1 MMRQKSKNPKR
12 CVAYD
17 FQFPG
22 GDSIIAKK
30 RSRTTPL
37 EEDKED
43 KEDKEE
49 RAGKNEDGCDQD
61 ENELERRR
69 KLSKMGA
76 QMLLLSSSVLEEE
89 NAPGAVPSSSSSDG
103 DGDVEDDANKLSKEE
118 EEPPPRLKPKE
129 EGIRQNNNDA
139 DNNDNNIDDT
149 NNTEIKLMIALQ
161 RSILLACTELP
172 DAQTATAEA
181 RNAFLQMPLMNSL
194 ALALGSDTKSSFQ
207 GVSMDKITNHD
218 VLQCVFVAAGEC
230 KGDKKRATKR
240 NTKKD
245 APELVNL
252 PTRYVG
258 PHVGGKCCL
267 SCWHRIYRITNTL
280 SLPFSCDICAETFKK
295 EHLLTAHVRVEH
307 EGKQAYL
314 CPVPKCGKEFSRR
327 TDLKKHGLVHTGER
341 PYACAYCDQRFI
353 SSSNL
358 NKHERQHTGF
368 KPYSCRVCLKK
379 FSRSIELRNH
389 VQQQHLQDTSC
400 SSSKEA
406 VAEEKEKEEVETASI
421 IRKKGKKNWGDK
433 TTAYTAPIYVLRPP
447 GETTNL
453 NKNINKK
460 APLSESENSLELYLN
475 KLANEKETKKC
486 ENHLNDD
493 DDESSS

>member
-1 MMRQKSKNPKR
+1 MRQKSKNPKR
-12 CVAYD
+12 CFVAYD
-17 FQFPG
+17 FQYPPG
-22 GDSIIAKK
+22 KK
-30 RSRTTPL
+30 RSRTPPPL
-37 EEDKED
+37 EEEED
-43 KEDKEE
+43 NKEDKEE
-49 RAGKNEDGCDQD
+49 RAGKNEDGCDRD

-89 NAPGAVPSSSSSDG
+89 NLGAVPSS
-103 DGDVEDDANKLSKEE
+103 DGDVEDDANKLSREE
-118 EEPPPRLKPKE
+118 EEPPPRLKPKV

-194 ALALGSDTKSSFQ
+194 ALALGSDAKSSFQ

-258 PHVGGKCCL
+258 PHVGEKCCR
-267 SCWHRIYRITNTL
+267 SCWYRIYRMTNTL

-368 KPYSCRVCLKK
+368 KPYSCRVCLRK
-379 FSRSIELRNH
+379 FSRSLGLRNH
-389 VQQQHLQDTSC
+389 VQQQHLKDTSW
-400 SSSKEA
+400 SSSKVA

-421 IRKKGKKNWGDK
+421 KRKKGKKNWGDK
-433 TTAYTAPIYVLRPP
+433 TTAYTAPIYVLRPQ

-475 KLANEKETKKC
+475 TLAKEKETKKC

-493 DDESSS
+493 DDDDDESSS

>member
-1 MMRQKSKNPKR
+1 MRQKAKNPKR

-17 FQFPG
+17 FQYPG
-22 GDSIIAKK
+22 DGIIAKK
-30 RSRTTPL
+30 RSRTLL
-37 EEDKED
+37 EEEEE
-43 KEDKEE
+43 EDKEE

-61 ENELERRR
+61 ENELERGR

-89 NAPGAVPSSSSSDG
+89 KAGAVPSSSSSS
-103 DGDVEDDANKLSKEE
+103 DGDVEDDDVNKLSREE

-129 EGIRQNNNDA
+129 EERGQNNNDA

-172 DAQTATAEA
+172 DAQAATAEA

-194 ALALGSDTKSSFQ
+194 ALALGSDAKSSFQ

-230 KGDKKRATKR
+230 KADKKRVKR
-240 NTKKD
+240 NNKKD
-245 APELVNL
+245 AHELVNL

-258 PHVGGKCCL
+258 PHVGEKCCR

-379 FSRSIELRNH
+379 FSRSIGLRNH
-389 VQQQHLQDTSC
+389 VQQQHLKDTSW
-400 SSSKEA
+400 SSSKVA
-406 VAEEKEKEEVETASI
+406 VVEEEGKEEVETAI

-433 TTAYTAPIYVLRPP
+433 TTAYTAPMYVLRPP

-475 KLANEKETKKC
+475 QLAEEKETKKY
-486 ENHLNDD
+486 ENHFNDD

>member
-1 MMRQKSKNPKR
+1 MRQKSKNPKR

-17 FQFPG
+17 FQYPG
-22 GDSIIAKK
+22 GDSMIAKK
-30 RSRTTPL
+30 RSRTTLL

-89 NAPGAVPSSSSSDG
+89 NAPGAVPSS
-103 DGDVEDDANKLSKEE
+103 DGDVEDDANKLLREE

-172 DAQTATAEA
+172 DAQAATAEA

-194 ALALGSDTKSSFQ
+194 ALALGSDAKSSFQ

-245 APELVNL
+245 ARELVNL

-258 PHVGGKCCL
+258 PHVGEKCCR
-267 SCWHRIYRITNTL
+267 SCWHRVYRITNTL

-314 CPVPKCGKEFSRR
+314 CRSQNAGKNF
-327 TDLKKHGLVHTGER
+327 LVHGLVHTGER

-368 KPYSCRVCLKK
+368 KPYSCRACLKK
-379 FSRSIELRNH
+379 FSRSIGLRNH
-389 VQQQHLQDTSC
+389 VQQQHLKDTSW
-400 SSSKEA
+400 SSSKVA
-406 VAEEKEKEEVETASI
+406 VVEEKEKEEVENANI
-421 IRKKGKKNWGDK
+421 KRKKGKKNWGDK

-475 KLANEKETKKC
+475 KLAKEKETKKC
-486 ENHLNDD
+486 ENHLNYD

>member
-1 MMRQKSKNPKR
+1 
-12 CVAYD
+12 
-17 FQFPG
+17 
-22 GDSIIAKK
+22 
-30 RSRTTPL
+30 
-37 EEDKED
+37 
-43 KEDKEE
+43 
-49 RAGKNEDGCDQD
+49 
-61 ENELERRR
+61 
-69 KLSKMGA
+69 MGA
-76 QMLLLSSSVLEEE
+76 EMLLLSSSVLEEE
-89 NAPGAVPSSSSSDG
+89 NLGAVPSS
-103 DGDVEDDANKLSKEE
+103 DGDVEDDANKLSREE
-118 EEPPPRLKPKE
+118 EEPPPRLKPKV

-194 ALALGSDTKSSFQ
+194 ALALGSDAKSSFQ

-258 PHVGGKCCL
+258 PHVGEKCCR
-267 SCWHRIYRITNTL
+267 SCWYRIYRMTNTL

-368 KPYSCRVCLKK
+368 KTVLVSRV
-379 FSRSIELRNH
+379 F
-389 VQQQHLQDTSC
+389 
-400 SSSKEA
+400 
-406 VAEEKEKEEVETASI
+406 EKV
-421 IRKKGKKNWGDK
+421 
-433 TTAYTAPIYVLRPP
+433 
-447 GETTNL
+447 
-453 NKNINKK
+453 
-460 APLSESENSLELYLN
+460 
-475 KLANEKETKKC
+475 
-486 ENHLNDD
+486 
-493 DDESSS
+493 